1 MNFFCWGREGERKAE
16 SGEEVEHAVVFSLGA
31 WLLRALL
38 STNGRESEMLSLF
51 SLFSLH
57 RSKPLTINDRARVG
71 LPGSAEGLEVGR
83 DGGRGRE
90 LGRVIG
96 RRELVPDGVGDLD
109 ELADFLHCMRALACS
124 RVSGAAHE
132 RVMRWGDKQAL
143 LTKRRR
149 DGAGRGKPEETNAR
163 KEEELRV

>member
-1 MNFFCWGREGERKAE
+1 MAAARIVVDKWKRK
-16 SGEEVEHAVVFSLGA
+16 
-31 WLLRALL
+31 RNAL
-38 STNGRESEMLSLF
+38 

-132 RVMRWGDKQAL
+132 RVMRWE
-143 LTKRRR
+143 TSKRF
-149 DGAGRGKPEETNAR
+149 
-163 KEEELRV
+163 